1 MAVRSAAAIGA
12 LQRAKPTAGAPA
24 DVRLKRILK
33 LVEHD
38 FAAVNCLIGEQLKSQ
53 VGLID
58 EIGRYITEAGG
69 KRLRPALVLLAT
81 RCCHYQGKQHIIL
94 ATIIEYLH
102 TATLLHDDVVDRSE
116 LRRGRTT
123 ANSLWGNAPSVL
135 VGDFLYSRAFQL
147 MIQLNHQEILA
158 MLAEATNII
167 AQGEVMQFSDI
178 GNLKIDEARYMEVI
192 RCKTALL
199 FQASAQTGAT
209 LAGASDEQMQA
220 LKSFGREFGL
230 AYQLIDD
237 WLDYAG
243 SATAMGK
250 NAGDDLAEGK
260 LTLPLIYALAHGAP
274 QEAEVV
280 RDSLIT
286 RSAERLAE
294 VLKVV
299 GDCGALD
306 YTRAA
311 AMRHSEQA
319 KACLSDLPANAYREA
334 LAGLI
339 EFAQARLA

>member
-1 MAVRSAAAIGA
+1 MAPQAPLIVITMGDPAGIGPEVLARHLHEADLAGMHLLLIGSPWALQEGHAAAGVDWTNALPVFASFQDISPADQSHGVVGILDIGAPRPQNFRPGAVQAQCGLHAVRAVECAAKLCLAGKLAAMVTCPIHKEALHAAGFVQDIG
-12 LQRAKPTAGAPA
+12 
-24 DVRLKRILK
+24 
-33 LVEHD
+33 
-38 FAAVNCLIGEQLKSQ
+38 
-53 VGLID
+53 
-58 EIGRYITEAGG
+58 
-69 KRLRPALVLLAT
+69 
-81 RCCHYQGKQHIIL
+81 
-94 ATIIEYLH
+94 
-102 TATLLHDDVVDRSE
+102 
-116 LRRGRTT
+116 
-123 ANSLWGNAPSVL
+123 
-135 VGDFLYSRAFQL
+135 
-147 MIQLNHQEILA
+147 HQEILA

-199 FQASAQTGAT
+199 FQASAQTGAA
-209 LAGASDEQMQA
+209 LAGASDEQVEA

-243 SATAMGK
+243 SAAAMGK

-286 RSAERLAE
+286 RSADRLAE

-306 YTRAA
+306 DTRAA

-319 KACLSDLPANAYREA
+319 KACVGGLPANAYRDA

-339 EFAQARLA
+339 EFAQARLG